1 MEKAMKKVLF
11 LTNIPSP
18 YMVKFFNLL
27 SESTELIVIYER
39 KVSIE
44 RGKRWN
50 DLLIN
55 HNSIFLKGINVFKSF
70 SFAPQVIFRLFGKYD
85 VIIISNPISPTG
97 SLAIMFLK
105 LIKKE
110 YWLFSEGGF
119 VKKEHFLLSKIKKI
133 ILKDARRYLSG
144 CKNGDE
150 YFLNYG
156 AKESGIFRTPFSSV
170 NESQILRIR
179 FSKNSK
185 KALLGKKNVI
195 AVGRF
200 IPLKNF
206 KWLIEEWSS
215 VIKDY
220 HLYIVGE
227 GPLYSEYCD
236 LINLNSSYNIHLI
249 DYMNHE
255 ALLEYMSNFDLLV
268 HPTLTDVWGLIV
280 NEAFSQG
287 LPVVTTP
294 NCLAGLEMVSIGENG
309 YIEEPNRK
317 FILRVES
324 LLNDDQLLKN
334 MRLNNLKKI
343 KSYTIESMVISIKS
357 MID

>member
-1 MEKAMKKVLF
+1 MVKVMKKVLF

-39 KVSIE
+39 GASIE
-44 RGKRWN
+44 RGKRWD
-50 DLLIN
+50 DLLVN
-55 HNSIFLKGINVFKSF
+55 HNSIFLNGINIFKNF
-70 SFAPQVIFRLFGKYD
+70 SFAPQVIFRFFRKYD

-97 SLAIMFLK
+97 SLAILFLK

-119 VKKEHFLLSKIKKI
+119 VKKENFLLSKIKKI
-133 ILKDARRYLSG
+133 VLKDAKYYLSG
-144 CKNGDE
+144 CKKGDE

-156 AKESGIFRTPFSSV
+156 AKKSSILRIPFSSV
-170 NESQILRIR
+170 NESQILRSR

-185 KALLGKKNVI
+185 KILLGKKNVI
-195 AVGRF
+195 AVSRF
-200 IPLKNF
+200 IPLKNL

-215 VIKDY
+215 VMKDY

-227 GPLYSEYCD
+227 GPLYSEYYD
-236 LINLNSSYNIHLI
+236 LINLNSLYNIHLI
-249 DYMNHE
+249 DYMDHE

-294 NCLAGLEMVSIGENG
+294 NCLAGLEMVLIGENG
-309 YIEEPNRK
+309 YIEEPNKK

-324 LLNDDQLLKN
+324 LLKNDELLKK
-334 MRLNNLKKI
+334 MSINNLKKI
-343 KSYTIESMVISIKS
+343 KKYTIESMVTSIKF